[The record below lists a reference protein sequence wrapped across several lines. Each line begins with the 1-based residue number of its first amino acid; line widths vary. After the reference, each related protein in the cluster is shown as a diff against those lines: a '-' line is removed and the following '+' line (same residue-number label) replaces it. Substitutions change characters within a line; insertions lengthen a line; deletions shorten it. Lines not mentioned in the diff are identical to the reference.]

1 MKSVGDSLTFSDAS
15 LLATVFSTLTLAAV
29 TAFQRRPPTTATKEA
44 ALRTNPLSQVASSL
58 CYSPSFQLSQ

>member
-1 MKSVGDSLTFSDAS
+1 MKSVGDSLTFSDAG

-29 TAFQRRPPTTATKEA
+29 TTFQRRSLTTVTKEA

-58 CYSPSFQLSQ
+58 CYSVSFQLSQ